1 MSVWTHVM
9 GMIRVGR
16 FNFNEGDLFTA
27 RTKEGMKILKDILG
41 PMAVYKPESDPD
53 CKVFGR
59 NYDRCKLPKGS
70 EGSLQ
75 YNIVSD
81 PVIGS
86 TDNYVISIWGD
97 LRNYELSDVSD
108 DLCTWFYSFQREV
121 SNYKGDFEEDGFEI
135 ADAILNAS
143 ISAGQRITFFRRE
156 D

>member
-1 MSVWTHVM
+1 MSVWTHVT

-16 FNFNEGDLFTA
+16 FNFEEGDSFRA
-27 RTKEGMKILKDILG
+27 RTKEGMKILRDILG

-75 YNIVSD
+75 YGIISD
-81 PVIGS
+81 PIVGS
-86 TDNYVISIWGD
+86 SDNYVISFFGD
-97 LRNYELSDVSD
+97 LRDYDLSNVSD
-108 DLCTWFYSFQREV
+108 DLRTWFYNFQREV
-121 SNYKGDFEEDGFEI
+121 SNYKNDSEQDSFEV

-143 ISAGQRITFFRRE
+143 ISTGERITFFKRE

>member
-1 MSVWTHVM
+1 MSVWTHVT

-75 YNIVSD
+75 YNIVSE

-86 TDNYVISIWGD
+86 ANNYVISIWGD

-121 SNYKGDFEEDGFEI
+121 SNYKGGFEEDGFEI

-143 ISAGQRITFFRRE
+143 ISTGQRITFFKQE